1 MAATGTEPDR
11 FERDDIALHE
21 ERRQAFLAIA
31 AKEPQR
37 CAVVDAS
44 QGEAEVARAVWQAR
58 RQPPHP
64 AADRTRAPV
73 MAAAAPQEVLRFDA
87 VENWP
92 APEERGDWFGD
103 PASERALLDAY
114 RSGRMHHAWLI
125 GGPKGIGKATLAY
138 RFARFLLAHPD
149 PAAPEVTAATDLSLA
164 PDHPA
169 FRKVMGRSHPNL
181 LVLERPFDERARRYK
196 SALTVEEIRRT
207 VAFYG
212 NTGGEAGW
220 RIAIVDPADDMNASA
235 ANALLKILE
244 EPPARAL
251 FLIVSHAPGRALP
264 TIRSRC
270 RRLDVAEL
278 PADRIVA
285 ALQAGGAEAD
295 SADLALAARLADG
308 SLRRAILLAE
318 HGGIES
324 YKALATLLSR
334 LPEIDIAAMHA
345 YADSVTG
352 RGNEDGWDGFRDLIA
367 AWLNRR
373 VRGESEPETGVPLS
387 PAAAAAPLERW
398 AEVWEN
404 LRNSAAL
411 TDEYN
416 LDRKRTV
423 LTILMSLARATRM

>member
-1 MAATGTEPDR
+1 
-11 FERDDIALHE
+11 
-21 ERRQAFLAIA
+21 
-31 AKEPQR
+31 
-37 CAVVDAS
+37 
-44 QGEAEVARAVWQAR
+44 
-58 RQPPHP
+58 
-64 AADRTRAPV
+64 
-73 MAAAAPQEVLRFDA
+73 MAAADAREVSRFDA
-87 VENWP
+87 VEGWP
-92 APEERGDWFGD
+92 APEERAEWFGD
-103 PASERALLDAY
+103 PATERALLDAY

-138 RFARFLLAHPD
+138 RFARFALAHPD
-149 PAAPEVTAATDLSLA
+149 PAAEQVAAATDLSLPA
-164 PDHPA
+164 GHPA
-169 FRKVMGRSHPNL
+169 FRKVMRRSHPNL
-181 LVLERPFDERARRYK
+181 LVLERPLDERTNRYK
-196 SALTVEEIRRT
+196 STLTVDEIRRT

-235 ANALLKILE
+235 ANALLKVLE

-270 RRLDVAEL
+270 RRLDVAPL
-278 PADRIVA
+278 PPETIVA
-285 ALQAGGAEAD
+285 ALEAGGARAER
-295 SADLALAARLADG
+295 ADLELAAHLAEG

-318 HGGIES
+318 HGGIAG
-324 YKALATLLSR
+324 YKALALLLSR

-352 RGNEDGWDGFRDLIA
+352 RGNDDGWDGFRDLVA

-373 VRGESEPETGVPLS
+373 VRGENEPETGIPLA

-404 LRNSAAL
+404 LRTSTAL